1 MHKNLKIWLILAAV
15 LMVVGLVLI
24 VISMSAYN
32 WDFTQLDSVSFETNT
47 HTPYDDFHSIQMDTD
62 TADISILPSLDGTCK
77 VVCKETEN
85 LKHTVEILDGVLTIR
100 EEDSRKWYEHIGFS
114 FSSARITVYL
124 PEAEY
129 QDLTIQESTGDI
141 AIAAGLHFH
150 NMDIKTS
157 TGDVE
162 NYASAWETI
171 GIHTDTGYIRIEA
184 VSAGTLDVTVS
195 TGDVT
200 IVDATCDNLISEG
213 DTGDLN
219 LKNVIAQETFKIER
233 STGDVSF
240 DKSDATDILVETET
254 GDVTGSLLS
263 DKVFYTETDT
273 GKVSVPPAG
282 KGGNCVIH
290 TDTGDIR
297 ITVSSNS

>member
-24 VISMSAYN
+24 VVSMSAYN

-62 TADISILPSLDGTCK
+62 TADISILPSLDGTSK

-114 FSSARITVYL
+114 FSSAKITVYL

-171 GIHTDTGYIRIEA
+171 GIHTDTGYIRMEA

-200 IVDATCDNLISEG
+200 IVDVTCDNLISEG

-219 LKNVIAQETFKIER
+219 LKNVIAQEAFKIER

-240 DKSDATDILVETET
+240 DKSDASDILVETET

-263 DKVFYTETDT
+263 NKVFYTETDT

-290 TDTGDIR
+290 TDTGDIK